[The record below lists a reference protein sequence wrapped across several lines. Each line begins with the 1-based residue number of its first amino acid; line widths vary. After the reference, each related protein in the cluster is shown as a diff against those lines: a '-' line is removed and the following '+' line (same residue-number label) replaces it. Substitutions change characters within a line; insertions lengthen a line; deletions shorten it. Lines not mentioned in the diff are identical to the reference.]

1 VREISTDDAPDSI
14 GPYSQA
20 IADGDRVYVSGQGP
34 IDPAS
39 GDIVGS
45 DAAEQADRTLANI
58 AAVLDAAGSSIDDVL
73 KSTVFLTDMSDY
85 DAVNEVYADHMSD
98 PYPARSAVEVS
109 DLPVDI
115 RVEIEVIARA

>member
-1 VREISTDDAPDSI
+1 VREVSTENAPDSI

-20 IADGDRVYVSGQGP
+20 IADDTRVYVSGQGP

-45 DAAEQADRTLANI
+45 DAAEQADCTLANI

-85 DAVNEVYADHMSD
+85 DAVNEIYADHMSD

-115 RVEIEVIARA
+115 RVEIEVIARV